1 MFESNRRTSGRASA
15 EIELSENWR
24 VSTRSAFARGTP
36 ALALTYGS
44 YEQLDGV
51 ADRLAKF
58 IFEGSIDA
66 GRLAKGRPALK
77 PAFFKP
83 E

>member
-1 MFESNRRTSGRASA
+1 MAQSA
-15 EIELSENWR
+15 DHGF
-24 VSTRSAFARGTP
+24 STLSAFARGTP
-36 ALALTYGS
+36 ALVPTYGS
-44 YEQLDGV
+44 YEQLDGA

-66 GRLAKGRPALK
+66 GAACKRQAGARL
-77 PAFFKP
+77 AFFKP